1 MNTTGLRFNNIHFC
15 SGPGGPATLGIVS
28 LKWHEPKNKANSCH
42 QIWKAQAISWLSH
55 GLQVPRSP
63 QFKNANSTESRVE
76 TEMSQKAKLAPFM
89 SVVFNLLDEAVSA
102 IPVCRHLPSI
112 GWYLV
117 QAPGSRGRWP
127 AWRLRPVAGGKKKV
141 ITPDSWK
148 FLLWQIPE
156 GAQDLLLTTVG
167 CILRWLH
174 ERLGRF

>member
-15 SGPGGPATLGIVS
+15 SGPGGPATLGILS
-28 LKWHEPKNKANSCH
+28 LKWHEPKSKANSCH

-76 TEMSQKAKLAPFM
+76 TEMSQKAKLTPFM

-127 AWRLRPVAGGKKKV
+127 AWRLRPVAGGKKKKSLHQ
-141 ITPDSWK
+141 TPGNFFSDK
-148 FLLWQIPE
+148 FQRGHRTCSSQLWAVYS
-156 GAQDLLLTTVG
+156 GDYMND
-167 CILRWLH
+167 
-174 ERLGRF
+174 